1 MRKTKLSFIGKKKYS
16 TSCVRQDMARTDIL
30 DTLTGIKIQNF
41 AHFKLHKSL
50 VSLIKGPFTWWKEDP
65 STKKIREG
73 EKNLSEVVTK
83 WRRKKE

>member
-1 MRKTKLSFIGKKKYS
+1 
-16 TSCVRQDMARTDIL
+16 MARTDIL
-30 DTLTGIKIQNF
+30 DTLTDIKIQNF

-73 EKNLSEVVTK
+73 EKPFCLLCMQKFRPKLLPSGEG
-83 WRRKKE
+83 KKNNCRP

>member
-1 MRKTKLSFIGKKKYS
+1 
-16 TSCVRQDMARTDIL
+16 MARTDIL